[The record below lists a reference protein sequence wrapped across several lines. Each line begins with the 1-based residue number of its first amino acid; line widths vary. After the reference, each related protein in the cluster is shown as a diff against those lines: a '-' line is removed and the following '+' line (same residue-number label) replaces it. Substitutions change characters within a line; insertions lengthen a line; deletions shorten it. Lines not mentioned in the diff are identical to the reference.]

1 MHNIE
6 EKQGYKFTEE
16 FGYIPEDWG
25 VCYIKDVS
33 TIFGRIGFRGY
44 TIEDIVKE
52 NEGAISLSPSNII
65 DGNISYKNCTY
76 ISLFK
81 YEESPEIK
89 IYNNDIVLVKTG
101 STFGKSALIK
111 NLYEKATL
119 NPQLIV
125 FKNLKI
131 NNILFSYIMKTK
143 YFMKQIYGTIV
154 GGAIPTLSQEQVYKF
169 NILVPTKLEQ
179 EKIAEVLS
187 DIDELIESTQK
198 LIDKKKDLKTATMQK
213 LLAPKENWENR
224 ILGDLGV
231 TYTGLSGKTKQDF
244 ETGNA
249 YYITF
254 LNIMNNISVN
264 INTFEKVNIK
274 PTESQCLCKKNDI
287 FFNTSSETPE
297 EVGMCSV
304 LMNEIENLYLN
315 SFCFGFRLRKN
326 NEVDSLFLVYL
337 FRSKFGRELM
347 MRLAQGSTRYNLSKD
362 NFIQS
367 TIKIPKYEEQKKI
380 AHLLFDTD
388 AEIEALE
395 KELNKYK
402 DLKTGMMQELLTGK
416 KRLLNNPNKVEL
428 FNVKK
433 MSTPANKKVANDEF
447 KDAIII
453 SMLAYKFGSNQYPLG
468 AFRRQKLSYLFKR
481 HNNLPIDEYLKK
493 AMGPYN
499 PQMKYSG
506 GEGIAIRNKYVKE
519 VKQRGLIASS
529 EIAKAKTYFD
539 NYYSK
544 DSLLWLEQNF
554 RYKSNNEL
562 EVLAT
567 IDCTILDLKAQNKEI
582 TLANIKEYINNNA
595 EWKPKLEKPFF
606 TDSAIIKAIQESKNL
621 LNSH

>member
-16 FGYIPEDWG
+16 FDYIPEDWD
-25 VCYIKDVS
+25 VAKIKDKS
-33 TIFGRIGFRGY
+33 
-44 TIEDIVKE
+44 E
-52 NEGAISLSPSNII
+52 
-65 DGNISYKNCTY
+65 
-76 ISLFK
+76 
-81 YEESPEIK
+81 
-89 IYNNDIVLVKTG
+89 VKTG
-101 STFGKSALIK
+101 GTPSTSISEYWNGNIKWMSSGELNNKRIYDVVGRITEIGLNNSSANMIPKNSILIGLAGQGKTRGTA
-111 NLYEKATL
+111 A
-119 NPQLIV
+119 
-125 FKNLKI
+125 I
-131 NNILFSYIMKTK
+131 NYVDLSTNQSIAAILPSK
-143 YFMKQIYGTIV
+143 YFNSEFLYQCIDKRYEELRELSS
-154 GGAIPTLSQEQVYKF
+154 GGGGRGGLNKTLIM
-169 NILVPTKLEQ
+169 NLPILLPPLPEQ
-179 EKIAEVLS
+179 EKIAEVLC
-187 DIDELIESTQK
+187 DIDELIDSTQK
-198 LIDKKKDLKTATMQK
+198 LIDKKKDLKTATIQK
-213 LLAPKENWENR
+213 LLAPKPHWLKKTLGELNIKMLKGSGLSKEDLKDNGRYSCIHYGELFTYYKEHINKILHFTDEMTVPSKENDV
-224 ILGDLGV
+224 LMPSSDV
-231 TYTGLSGKTKQDF
+231 TPTGLAKASCINFKDVALGGDILIIRC
-244 ETGNA
+244 ENIIDG
-249 YYITF
+249 TF
-254 LNIMNNISVN
+254 LSYIIRKDKKQILQLVSGTTVYHIYPNDMKRFEIFYPNSIS
-264 INTFEKVNIK
+264 
-274 PTESQCLCKKNDI
+274 
-287 FFNTSSETPE
+287 
-297 EVGMCSV
+297 
-304 LMNEIENLYLN
+304 
-315 SFCFGFRLRKN
+315 
-326 NEVDSLFLVYL
+326 
-337 FRSKFGRELM
+337 
-347 MRLAQGSTRYNLSKD
+347 
-362 NFIQS
+362 
-367 TIKIPKYEEQKKI
+367 EQKNI
-380 AHLLFDTD
+380 VSILQDMD

-539 NYYSK
+539 KYYSK

-567 IDCTILDLKAQNKEI
+567 IDYTILDLKAQNKEI

>member
-16 FGYIPEDWG
+16 FGYIPEGWNFLPIGTLIESNRLGGNYTNSFSENDFPLIKMG
-25 VCYIKDVS
+25 NLDRGKINLDKLEYIQDKEINNNDKLEYGDLLFNTRNTPELVGKVAIWQNELPLAYYNS
-33 TIFGRIGFRGY
+33 NLMNLKFKTSLISSNFFVNYILNTKNMIFLLKNIAIG
-44 TIEDIVKE
+44 TTSV
-52 NEGAISLSPSNII
+52 AA
-65 DGNISYKNCTY
+65 
-76 ISLFK
+76 
-81 YEESPEIK
+81 
-89 IYNNDIVLVKTG
+89 IYNRD
-101 STFGKSALIK
+101 
-111 NLYEKATL
+111 LYKL
-119 NPQLIV
+119 
-125 FKNLKI
+125 
-131 NNILFSYIMKTK
+131 S
-143 YFMKQIYGTIV
+143 
-154 GGAIPTLSQEQVYKF
+154 IP
-169 NILVPTKLEQ
+169 VPPLPEQ

-213 LLAPKENWENR
+213 LLTPKENWENR

-264 INTFEKVNIK
+264 TNTFEKVNIK

-367 TIKIPKYEEQKKI
+367 TIKIPKYEEQKKS
-380 AHLLFDTD
+380 AHLLFDMD

-416 KRLLNNPNKVEL
+416 KRLV
-428 FNVKK
+428 
-433 MSTPANKKVANDEF
+433 
-447 KDAIII
+447 
-453 SMLAYKFGSNQYPLG
+453 
-468 AFRRQKLSYLFKR
+468 
-481 HNNLPIDEYLKK
+481 
-493 AMGPYN
+493 
-499 PQMKYSG
+499 
-506 GEGIAIRNKYVKE
+506 
-519 VKQRGLIASS
+519 
-529 EIAKAKTYFD
+529 
-539 NYYSK
+539 
-544 DSLLWLEQNF
+544 
-554 RYKSNNEL
+554 
-562 EVLAT
+562 
-567 IDCTILDLKAQNKEI
+567 
-582 TLANIKEYINNNA
+582 
-595 EWKPKLEKPFF
+595 
-606 TDSAIIKAIQESKNL
+606 
-621 LNSH
+621 

>member
-1 MHNIE
+1 
-6 EKQGYKFTEE
+6 
-16 FGYIPEDWG
+16 
-25 VCYIKDVS
+25 
-33 TIFGRIGFRGY
+33 
-44 TIEDIVKE
+44 
-52 NEGAISLSPSNII
+52 
-65 DGNISYKNCTY
+65 
-76 ISLFK
+76 
-81 YEESPEIK
+81 
-89 IYNNDIVLVKTG
+89 
-101 STFGKSALIK
+101 
-111 NLYEKATL
+111 
-119 NPQLIV
+119 
-125 FKNLKI
+125 
-131 NNILFSYIMKTK
+131 
-143 YFMKQIYGTIV
+143 
-154 GGAIPTLSQEQVYKF
+154 
-169 NILVPTKLEQ
+169 
-179 EKIAEVLS
+179 
-187 DIDELIESTQK
+187 
-198 LIDKKKDLKTATMQK
+198 
-213 LLAPKENWENR
+213 
-224 ILGDLGV
+224 
-231 TYTGLSGKTKQDF
+231 
-244 ETGNA
+244 
-249 YYITF
+249 
-254 LNIMNNISVN
+254 MNNISVN

-380 AHLLFDTD
+380 AHLLFDMD

-539 NYYSK
+539 KYYSK

-567 IDCTILDLKAQNKEI
+567 IDYTILDLKAQNKEI

>member
-16 FGYIPEDWG
+16 FGYIPEDWNFLPIG
-25 VCYIKDVS
+25 TLIESNRLGGNYTNSFSENDFPLIKMGNLDRGKINLDKLEYIQDKEINNNDKLEYGDLLFNTRNTPELVGKVAIWQNELPLAYYNS
-33 TIFGRIGFRGY
+33 NLMNLKFKTSLISSNFFVNYILNTKNMIFLLKNIAIG
-44 TIEDIVKE
+44 TTSV
-52 NEGAISLSPSNII
+52 AA
-65 DGNISYKNCTY
+65 
-76 ISLFK
+76 
-81 YEESPEIK
+81 
-89 IYNNDIVLVKTG
+89 IYNRD
-101 STFGKSALIK
+101 
-111 NLYEKATL
+111 LYKL
-119 NPQLIV
+119 
-125 FKNLKI
+125 
-131 NNILFSYIMKTK
+131 S
-143 YFMKQIYGTIV
+143 
-154 GGAIPTLSQEQVYKF
+154 IP
-169 NILVPTKLEQ
+169 VPPLPEQ

-213 LLAPKENWENR
+213 LLTPKENWENR

-264 INTFEKVNIK
+264 TNTFEKVNIK

-367 TIKIPKYEEQKKI
+367 TIKIPKYEEQKKS
-380 AHLLFDTD
+380 AHLLFDMD

-539 NYYSK
+539 KYYSK

-567 IDCTILDLKAQNKEI
+567 IDYTILDLKAQNKEI

>member
-25 VCYIKDVS
+25 YDKLYKYCSICTGKGNTQDSENDGIYPFYVRSPIIERSNNYLYDGEAVLTVGDGVGTGKVFHYINGKFNFHQRV
-33 TIFGRIGFRGY
+33 Y
-44 TIEDIVKE
+44 K
-52 NEGAISLSPSNII
+52 LSDFVNL
-65 DGNISYKNCTY
+65 N
-76 ISLFK
+76 
-81 YEESPEIK
+81 
-89 IYNNDIVLVKTG
+89 
-101 STFGKSALIK
+101 GKFFF
-111 NLYEKATL
+111 Y
-119 NPQLIV
+119 
-125 FKNLKI
+125 
-131 NNILFSYIMKTK
+131 LFSSFFGNRVNQMTAKSSVDSVRLEMISQMYILL
-143 YFMKQIYGTIV
+143 
-154 GGAIPTLSQEQVYKF
+154 PPL
-169 NILVPTKLEQ
+169 PEQ
-179 EKIAEVLS
+179 EKIAEALS

-380 AHLLFDTD
+380 AHLLFDMD

-453 SMLAYKFGSNQYPLG
+453 SMLAYKFGSTQYPLG

-539 NYYSK
+539 KYYSK

-567 IDCTILDLKAQNKEI
+567 IDYTILDLKAQNKEI

>member
-16 FGYIPEDWG
+16 FGYIPEDWDILNIIETSILKARIG
-25 VCYIKDVS
+25 WQGLTTAEYLKSGDYYLVTGTDFFNGKIDWDNCNYVDKNRYEQDKNIQIKEGDILITKDGTIGKVAYIDNILKPTTLNSGIFVVRPKEKNYNTKYLYYVLMSNIFAKFLIKLTAGS
-33 TIFGRIGFRGY
+33 TIMHLYQKDFIGF
-44 TIEDIVKE
+44 DFPAP
-52 NEGAISLSPSNII
+52 NELP
-65 DGNISYKNCTY
+65 
-76 ISLFK
+76 
-81 YEESPEIK
+81 
-89 IYNNDIVLVKTG
+89 
-101 STFGKSALIK
+101 
-111 NLYEKATL
+111 
-119 NPQLIV
+119 
-125 FKNLKI
+125 
-131 NNILFSYIMKTK
+131 
-143 YFMKQIYGTIV
+143 
-154 GGAIPTLSQEQVYKF
+154 
-169 NILVPTKLEQ
+169 EQ
-179 EKIAEVLS
+179 EKIAEVLC

-198 LIDKKKDLKTATMQK
+198 LIDKKKNLKTATMQK
-213 LLAPKENWENR
+213 LLTPKPHWLKKTLGELNIKMLKGSGLSKEDLKDNGRYSCIHYGELFTYYKEHINKILHFTDEMTVPSKENDV
-224 ILGDLGV
+224 LMPSSDV
-231 TYTGLSGKTKQDF
+231 TPTGLAKASCINFKDVALGGDILIIRC
-244 ETGNA
+244 ENIIDG
-249 YYITF
+249 TF
-254 LNIMNNISVN
+254 LSYIIRKDKKQILQLVSGTTVYHIYPNDMKRFEIFYPNSIS
-264 INTFEKVNIK
+264 
-274 PTESQCLCKKNDI
+274 
-287 FFNTSSETPE
+287 
-297 EVGMCSV
+297 
-304 LMNEIENLYLN
+304 
-315 SFCFGFRLRKN
+315 
-326 NEVDSLFLVYL
+326 
-337 FRSKFGRELM
+337 
-347 MRLAQGSTRYNLSKD
+347 
-362 NFIQS
+362 
-367 TIKIPKYEEQKKI
+367 EQKNI
-380 AHLLFDTD
+380 VSILQDMD

-539 NYYSK
+539 KYYSK

-567 IDCTILDLKAQNKEI
+567 IDYTILDLKAQNKEI

>member
-1 MHNIE
+1 M
-6 EKQGYKFTEE
+6 
-16 FGYIPEDWG
+16 
-25 VCYIKDVS
+25 
-33 TIFGRIGFRGY
+33 
-44 TIEDIVKE
+44 
-52 NEGAISLSPSNII
+52 
-65 DGNISYKNCTY
+65 
-76 ISLFK
+76 
-81 YEESPEIK
+81 
-89 IYNNDIVLVKTG
+89 
-101 STFGKSALIK
+101 
-111 NLYEKATL
+111 
-119 NPQLIV
+119 
-125 FKNLKI
+125 
-131 NNILFSYIMKTK
+131 
-143 YFMKQIYGTIV
+143 
-154 GGAIPTLSQEQVYKF
+154 
-169 NILVPTKLEQ
+169 
-179 EKIAEVLS
+179 
-187 DIDELIESTQK
+187 
-198 LIDKKKDLKTATMQK
+198 
-213 LLAPKENWENR
+213 
-224 ILGDLGV
+224 
-231 TYTGLSGKTKQDF
+231 
-244 ETGNA
+244 
-249 YYITF
+249 
-254 LNIMNNISVN
+254 
-264 INTFEKVNIK
+264 
-274 PTESQCLCKKNDI
+274 
-287 FFNTSSETPE
+287 
-297 EVGMCSV
+297 
-304 LMNEIENLYLN
+304 
-315 SFCFGFRLRKN
+315 
-326 NEVDSLFLVYL
+326 
-337 FRSKFGRELM
+337 
-347 MRLAQGSTRYNLSKD
+347 
-362 NFIQS
+362 
-367 TIKIPKYEEQKKI
+367 
-380 AHLLFDTD
+380 D

-539 NYYSK
+539 KYYSK

-567 IDCTILDLKAQNKEI
+567 IDYTILDLEAQNKEI

>member
-187 DIDELIESTQK
+187 DIDELIASTQK

-213 LLAPKENWENR
+213 ILTPKENWKQKTLEEIFFILDNLR
-224 ILGDLGV
+224 IPLNESQRR
-231 TYTGLSGKTKQDF
+231 SGEYPYCGANGIVDYIDNWCIDDDIILIAEDGGYFDEYATRKIAYKINGKCWVNNHAHILKAKQ
-244 ETGNA
+244 EYSQELLYQMLVHKNITN
-249 YYITF
+249 YITGGTRAK
-254 LNIMNNISVN
+254 LNKEVLLKIEFV
-264 INTFEKVNIK
+264 V
-274 PTESQCLCKKNDI
+274 PTSY
-287 FFNTSSETPE
+287 T
-297 EVGMCSV
+297 
-304 LMNEIENLYLN
+304 
-315 SFCFGFRLRKN
+315 
-326 NEVDSLFLVYL
+326 
-337 FRSKFGRELM
+337 
-347 MRLAQGSTRYNLSKD
+347 
-362 NFIQS
+362 
-367 TIKIPKYEEQKKI
+367 EQQKI
-380 AHLLFDTD
+380 AQTLFDMD

-416 KRLLNNPNKVEL
+416 KRLLNSPNKVEL
-428 FNVKK
+428 FNAKK

-539 NYYSK
+539 KYYSE

-567 IDCTILDLKAQNKEI
+567 IDYTILDLKAQNKEI
-582 TLANIKEYINNNA
+582 TLVNIKEYINNNA

>member
-1 MHNIE
+1 MHNTE

-25 VCYIKDVS
+25 YDKLYKYCSICTGKGNTQDSENDGIYPFYVRSPI
-33 TIFGRIGFRGY
+33 
-44 TIEDIVKE
+44 IERSNNYLYDGEAVFTVGDGVGTGKVFHYV
-52 NEGAISLSPSNII
+52 NGKFNFHQRVYKLSDFVNL
-65 DGNISYKNCTY
+65 N
-76 ISLFK
+76 
-81 YEESPEIK
+81 
-89 IYNNDIVLVKTG
+89 
-101 STFGKSALIK
+101 GKFFF
-111 NLYEKATL
+111 Y
-119 NPQLIV
+119 
-125 FKNLKI
+125 
-131 NNILFSYIMKTK
+131 LFSSFFGNRVNQMTAKSSVDSVRLEMISQMYILL
-143 YFMKQIYGTIV
+143 
-154 GGAIPTLSQEQVYKF
+154 PPL
-169 NILVPTKLEQ
+169 PEQ

-213 LLAPKENWENR
+213 ILTPKENWEQKTLEEIFFILDNLR
-224 ILGDLGV
+224 IPLNESQRR
-231 TYTGLSGKTKQDF
+231 SGEYPYCGANGIVDYIDNWCIDDDIILIAEDGGYFDEYATRKIAYKINGKCWVNNHAHILKAKQ
-244 ETGNA
+244 EYSQELLYQMLVHKNITN
-249 YYITF
+249 YITGGTRAK
-254 LNIMNNISVN
+254 LNKEVLLKIEFV
-264 INTFEKVNIK
+264 V
-274 PTESQCLCKKNDI
+274 PTSY
-287 FFNTSSETPE
+287 T
-297 EVGMCSV
+297 
-304 LMNEIENLYLN
+304 
-315 SFCFGFRLRKN
+315 
-326 NEVDSLFLVYL
+326 
-337 FRSKFGRELM
+337 
-347 MRLAQGSTRYNLSKD
+347 
-362 NFIQS
+362 
-367 TIKIPKYEEQKKI
+367 EQQKI
-380 AHLLFDTD
+380 AQTLFDMD

-539 NYYSK
+539 KYYSK

-567 IDCTILDLKAQNKEI
+567 IDYTILDLKAQNKEI

>member
-16 FGYIPEDWG
+16 FDYIPEDWDIAK
-25 VCYIKDVS
+25 IKDKS
-33 TIFGRIGFRGY
+33 
-44 TIEDIVKE
+44 E
-52 NEGAISLSPSNII
+52 
-65 DGNISYKNCTY
+65 
-76 ISLFK
+76 
-81 YEESPEIK
+81 
-89 IYNNDIVLVKTG
+89 VKTG
-101 STFGKSALIK
+101 GTPSTSISEYWNGNIKWMSSGELNNKRIYDVVGRITEIGLNNSSANMIPKNSILIGLAGQGKTRGTA
-111 NLYEKATL
+111 A
-119 NPQLIV
+119 
-125 FKNLKI
+125 I
-131 NNILFSYIMKTK
+131 NYVDLSTNQSIAAILPSK
-143 YFMKQIYGTIV
+143 YFNSEFLYQCIDKRYEELRELSS
-154 GGAIPTLSQEQVYKF
+154 GGGGRGGLNKTLIM
-169 NILVPTKLEQ
+169 NLPILLPPLPEQ

-213 LLAPKENWENR
+213 LLTPKPHWLKKTLGELNIKMLKGSGLSKEDLKDNGRYSCIHYGELFTYYKEHINKILHFTDEMTVPSKENDV
-224 ILGDLGV
+224 LMPSSDV
-231 TYTGLSGKTKQDF
+231 TPTGLAKASCINFKDVALGGDILIIRC
-244 ETGNA
+244 ENIIDG
-249 YYITF
+249 TF
-254 LNIMNNISVN
+254 LSYIIRKDKKQILQLVSGTTVYHIYPNDMKRFEIFYPNSIS
-264 INTFEKVNIK
+264 
-274 PTESQCLCKKNDI
+274 
-287 FFNTSSETPE
+287 
-297 EVGMCSV
+297 
-304 LMNEIENLYLN
+304 
-315 SFCFGFRLRKN
+315 
-326 NEVDSLFLVYL
+326 
-337 FRSKFGRELM
+337 
-347 MRLAQGSTRYNLSKD
+347 
-362 NFIQS
+362 
-367 TIKIPKYEEQKKI
+367 EQKNI
-380 AHLLFDTD
+380 VSILQDMD

-539 NYYSK
+539 KYYSK

-567 IDCTILDLKAQNKEI
+567 IDYTILDLKAQNKEI

>member
-16 FGYIPEDWG
+16 FGYIPEDWDILSLED
-25 VCYIKDVS
+25 VCVKKGLVRGPFGGALKKDIFCKQGYKVYEQQNAIYKTTEFGSYYVNKEKYISMKRFQINSGDFILS
-33 TIFGRIGFRGY
+33 CSGTIGELYEIPYNAPNGIINQALLKITLCNYCINKNYFNIFF
-44 TIEDIVKE
+44 
-52 NEGAISLSPSNII
+52 SSNILQNKII
-65 DGNISYKNCTY
+65 DDTQG
-76 ISLFK
+76 
-81 YEESPEIK
+81 
-89 IYNNDIVLVKTG
+89 G
-101 STFGKSALIK
+101 AMK
-111 NLYEKATL
+111 NLVGMDKFRKT
-119 NPQLIV
+119 P
-125 FKNLKI
+125 
-131 NNILFSYIMKTK
+131 ILL
-143 YFMKQIYGTIV
+143 
-154 GGAIPTLSQEQVYKF
+154 PPL
-169 NILVPTKLEQ
+169 PEQ
-179 EKIAEVLS
+179 EKIAEVLC
-187 DIDELIESTQK
+187 DIDELIDSTQK
-198 LIDKKKDLKTATMQK
+198 LIDKKKDLKTATIQK
-213 LLAPKENWENR
+213 LLAPKPHWLKKTLGELNIKMLKGSGLSKEDLKDNGRYSCIHYGELFTYYKEHINKILHFTDEMTVPSKENDV
-224 ILGDLGV
+224 LMPSSDV
-231 TYTGLSGKTKQDF
+231 TPTGLAKASCINFKDVALGGDILIIRC
-244 ETGNA
+244 ENIIDG
-249 YYITF
+249 TF
-254 LNIMNNISVN
+254 LSYIIRKDKKQILQLVSGTTVYHIYPNDMKRFEIFYPNSIS
-264 INTFEKVNIK
+264 
-274 PTESQCLCKKNDI
+274 
-287 FFNTSSETPE
+287 
-297 EVGMCSV
+297 
-304 LMNEIENLYLN
+304 
-315 SFCFGFRLRKN
+315 
-326 NEVDSLFLVYL
+326 
-337 FRSKFGRELM
+337 
-347 MRLAQGSTRYNLSKD
+347 
-362 NFIQS
+362 
-367 TIKIPKYEEQKKI
+367 EQKNI
-380 AHLLFDTD
+380 VSILQDMD

-539 NYYSK
+539 KYYSK

-554 RYKSNNEL
+554 RYKNNNEL

-567 IDCTILDLKAQNKEI
+567 IDYTILDLKAQNKEI

>member
-16 FGYIPEDWG
+16 YGYIPEDW
-25 VCYIKDVS
+25 
-33 TIFGRIGFRGY
+33 
-44 TIEDIVKE
+44 DIVPLTDFISTEKYAIVDGPFGSNLKTEHYRKKGIPIIQSGFVTSNKFTADSYLYVDEEKFQQEIRSKVVPGDIVMAKIGANCGTCAILPSKHPEGILAGNSLKITVGGE
-52 NEGAISLSPSNII
+52 NCNKFLMYLFHRLLPLNKMEEAISRTAQPALSC
-65 DGNISYKNCTY
+65 GR
-76 ISLFK
+76 
-81 YEESPEIK
+81 
-89 IYNNDIVLVKTG
+89 
-101 STFGKSALIK
+101 
-111 NLYEKATL
+111 
-119 NPQLIV
+119 
-125 FKNLKI
+125 LKI
-131 NNILFSYIMKTK
+131 LPIIKPPL
-143 YFMKQIYGTIV
+143 Q
-154 GGAIPTLSQEQVYKF
+154 
-169 NILVPTKLEQ
+169 EQ

-187 DIDELIESTQK
+187 DIDELIEATQK
-198 LIDKKKDLKTATMQK
+198 LIDKKKELKTATMQK
-213 LLAPKENWENR
+213 LLTPKENWKKYPLGEILEYEQPTKYIVKNTEYNLYSVTPVLTAGKSF
-224 ILGDLGV
+224 ILG
-231 TYTGLSGKTKQDF
+231 YTDETFAIFSNLPVIIFDDFTTDSKFVDFKFKVKSSAIKILKLRNTKF
-244 ETGNA
+244 
-249 YYITF
+249 
-254 LNIMNNISVN
+254 
-264 INTFEKVNIK
+264 NIK
-274 PTESQCLCKKNDI
+274 LIFEIMQGIKFDASDHKRRWISEYQNIEILLPNDI
-287 FFNTSSETPE
+287 
-297 EVGMCSV
+297 
-304 LMNEIENLYLN
+304 NEQSQITQTL
-315 SFCFGFRLRKN
+315 SDM
-326 NEVDSLFLVYL
+326 DS
-337 FRSKFGRELM
+337 
-347 MRLAQGSTRYNLSKD
+347 
-362 NFIQS
+362 
-367 TIKIPKYEEQKKI
+367 
-380 AHLLFDTD
+380 
-388 AEIEALE
+388 EIEALE

-428 FNVKK
+428 FNAKK

-499 PQMKYSG
+499 PQMKYNG

-539 NYYSK
+539 KYYSE

-567 IDCTILDLKAQNKEI
+567 IDYTILDLKAQNKEI
-582 TLANIKEYINNNA
+582 TLVNIKEYINNNA

>member
-16 FGYIPEDWG
+16 FGYIPEDWDILNIIETSILKARIG
-25 VCYIKDVS
+25 WQGLTTAEYLKSGDYYLVTGTDFSNGKIDWDNCNYVNKNRYEQDKNIQIKEGDILITKDGTIGKVAYIDNILKPTTLNSGIFVVRPKEKNYNTKYLYYVLMSNIFAKFLIKLTAGS
-33 TIFGRIGFRGY
+33 TIMHLYQKDFIGF
-44 TIEDIVKE
+44 DFPAP
-52 NEGAISLSPSNII
+52 NELP
-65 DGNISYKNCTY
+65 
-76 ISLFK
+76 
-81 YEESPEIK
+81 
-89 IYNNDIVLVKTG
+89 
-101 STFGKSALIK
+101 
-111 NLYEKATL
+111 
-119 NPQLIV
+119 
-125 FKNLKI
+125 
-131 NNILFSYIMKTK
+131 
-143 YFMKQIYGTIV
+143 
-154 GGAIPTLSQEQVYKF
+154 
-169 NILVPTKLEQ
+169 EQ

-187 DIDELIESTQK
+187 DIDELIDSTQK

-213 LLAPKENWENR
+213 ILTPKENWEQKTLEEIFFILDNLR
-224 ILGDLGV
+224 IPLNESQRR
-231 TYTGLSGKTKQDF
+231 SGEYPYCGANGIVDYIDNWCIDDDIILIAEDGGYFDEYATRKIAYKINGKCWVNNHAHILKAKQ
-244 ETGNA
+244 EYSQELLYQMLVHKNITN
-249 YYITF
+249 YITGGTRAK
-254 LNIMNNISVN
+254 LNKEVLLKIEFV
-264 INTFEKVNIK
+264 V
-274 PTESQCLCKKNDI
+274 PTSY
-287 FFNTSSETPE
+287 T
-297 EVGMCSV
+297 
-304 LMNEIENLYLN
+304 
-315 SFCFGFRLRKN
+315 
-326 NEVDSLFLVYL
+326 
-337 FRSKFGRELM
+337 
-347 MRLAQGSTRYNLSKD
+347 
-362 NFIQS
+362 
-367 TIKIPKYEEQKKI
+367 EQQKI
-380 AHLLFDTD
+380 AQTLFDMD
-388 AEIEALE
+388 AEIKALE

-539 NYYSK
+539 KYYSK

-567 IDCTILDLKAQNKEI
+567 IDYTILDLKAQNKEI

>member
-1 MHNIE
+1 MHNTE

-25 VCYIKDVS
+25 YDKLYKYCSICTGKGNTQDSENDGIYPFYVRSPIIERSNNYLYDGEAVLTVGDGVGTGKVFHYINGKFNFHQRV
-33 TIFGRIGFRGY
+33 Y
-44 TIEDIVKE
+44 K
-52 NEGAISLSPSNII
+52 LSDFVNL
-65 DGNISYKNCTY
+65 N
-76 ISLFK
+76 
-81 YEESPEIK
+81 
-89 IYNNDIVLVKTG
+89 
-101 STFGKSALIK
+101 GKFFF
-111 NLYEKATL
+111 Y
-119 NPQLIV
+119 
-125 FKNLKI
+125 
-131 NNILFSYIMKTK
+131 LFSSFFGNRVNQMTAKSSVDSVRLEMISQMYILL
-143 YFMKQIYGTIV
+143 
-154 GGAIPTLSQEQVYKF
+154 PPL
-169 NILVPTKLEQ
+169 PEQ

-213 LLAPKENWENR
+213 ILTPKENWEQKTLEEIFFILDNLR
-224 ILGDLGV
+224 IPLNESQRR
-231 TYTGLSGKTKQDF
+231 SGEYPYCGANGIVDYIDNWCIDDDIILIAEDGGYFDEYATRKIAYKINGKCWVNNHAHILKAKQ
-244 ETGNA
+244 EYSQELLYQMLVHKNITN
-249 YYITF
+249 YITGGTRAK
-254 LNIMNNISVN
+254 LNKEVLLKIEFV
-264 INTFEKVNIK
+264 V
-274 PTESQCLCKKNDI
+274 PTSY
-287 FFNTSSETPE
+287 T
-297 EVGMCSV
+297 
-304 LMNEIENLYLN
+304 
-315 SFCFGFRLRKN
+315 
-326 NEVDSLFLVYL
+326 
-337 FRSKFGRELM
+337 
-347 MRLAQGSTRYNLSKD
+347 
-362 NFIQS
+362 
-367 TIKIPKYEEQKKI
+367 EQQKI
-380 AHLLFDTD
+380 AQTLFDMD

-539 NYYSK
+539 KYYSK

-567 IDCTILDLKAQNKEI
+567 IDYTILDLKAQNKEI